1 MSFFAEFG
9 IVTISIVLALAPQ
22 ILEVYLEGKQMNC

>member
-9 IVTISIVLALAPQ
+9 IVTIMIVLVLAPR

>member
-9 IVTISIVLALAPQ
+9 IVTISIVLAQAPQ